1 MGDSG
6 GKGAGKK
13 LEGMA
18 SQMFSETGALRGDVI
33 GMFEE
38 IMRTGGAQTISPIVG
53 RAVESSRRAGS
64 QAMAGTEA
72 NLLRQGMGADSPFFQ
87 QILANVG
94 RESELATS
102 QIPTDFAQQFLSMI
116 PGFTQG
122 AAQMGM
128 QGMGAAGQTQAA
140 GKSATMQAISSFM
153 PDVSYAI

>member
-18 SQMFSETGALRGDVI
+18 GQMFSETGALRGDVI

-102 QIPTDFAQQFLSMI
+102 QIPTNFAQQFLSQI
-116 PGFTQG
+116 FPFLQG
-122 AAQMGM
+122 QSGMAM
-128 QGMGAAGQTQAA
+128 QGMGAAGQTLAA
-140 GKSATMQAISSFM
+140 GKSATTQAVSSLM